1 MIPHVNFSWLIRGLA
16 SGAASEAPLG
26 VLLTR
31 ARGVDRAMPSLPTTR
46 SCTVLQYC
54 STRNLLLTVQ
64 AQFGGEIRRS
74 EWLRGIYGTVDL
86 ERHKRTF
93 TKVWDPSRLS
103 RDRRQR
109 RVRIRGRGPAGDLVG
124 AGVLCC

>member
-31 ARGVDRAMPSLPTTR
+31 ARGVDRAMPSLRTTR
-46 SCTVLQYC
+46 L
-54 STRNLLLTVQ
+54 VQ